1 MAAFVSNPTSVN
13 ATLGSTATFECSVTT
28 GLIGWQVNGS
38 LLSDLS
44 APNISISQ
52 VGRTRFLHIPA
63 TEEYN
68 NTVVVCILAIVGG
81 DDLYSDPAVL
91 QVQGTLFK
99 RVFIT
104 RLLDSGIIV
113 LDMMRQL
120 NPIISVNR

>member
-1 MAAFVSNPTSVN
+1 MVLYVSVSAFVSTPTSVN
-13 ATLGSTATFECSVTT
+13 ATLGSTATFNCSVTT
-28 GLIGWQVNGS
+28 GLIGWQVKGS
-38 LLSDLS
+38 LLSDLN

-52 VGRTRFLHIPA
+52 VGHTCFLHIPA

-68 NTVVVCILAIVGG
+68 YTVVVCILAIVGG
-81 DDLYSDPAVL
+81 DDLFSDPAVL

-113 LDMMRQL
+113 
-120 NPIISVNR
+120 

>member
-1 MAAFVSNPTSVN
+1 MNFN
-13 ATLGSTATFECSVTT
+13 CSVTT

-38 LLSDLS
+38 LLSDLNP
-44 APNISISQ
+44 PNITASQ
-52 VGRTRFLHIPA
+52 VGGTGFLHIPA

-68 NTVVVCILAIVGG
+68 NTDVVCILAIVGG
-81 DDLYSDPAVL
+81 DDRFSDPAVL

-99 RVFIT
+99 RVFVT

-120 NPIISVNR
+120 NPIIPVNR